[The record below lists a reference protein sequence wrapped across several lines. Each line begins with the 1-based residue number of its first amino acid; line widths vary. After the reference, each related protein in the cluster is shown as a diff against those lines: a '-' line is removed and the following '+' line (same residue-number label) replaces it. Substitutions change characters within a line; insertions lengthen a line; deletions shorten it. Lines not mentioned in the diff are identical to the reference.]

1 MARVLLFF
9 LLTTTLIFA
18 QTVSDWQTVTN
29 MNDVSGI
36 VDAAGGIWAVSDGGM
51 FFIDSLSLHK
61 FDNSTDPEQQY
72 QQLAKRF
79 TNLEGLR
86 AMQLTAIAR
95 DQHGRLIL
103 GSNNGI
109 IQIYDPARDQW
120 SYQYALQ
127 GASIHTL
134 FIKGDTLWV
143 ARQKGVAVFLDNG
156 QDYVFKDYFVN
167 FPLQAGEVLSCA
179 VFKGKIW
186 LGTEKGLL
194 SAPSDFGRYPINDPQ
209 RWEIRTSAQNT
220 SLANINTLSP
230 SDNYLWIG
238 NSNGLFAIDR
248 HLQLT
253 FRTDWKTNQNGKH
266 YPVSHLLATSAG
278 TYAAVDHNLY
288 FYQPEAGTQIVQIF
302 PEKIQAVTLDRQNQV
317 WVGLHQMGIASAQH
331 ARPFRLDGPISNLL
345 RTVFKDKQGHTWVTS
360 SRPKALL
367 ENGISL
373 FDGQQWT
380 HFYFQGQYWSVL
392 NSIDVLYQDRF
403 DNLWFGSWGG
413 GVMVLKPSSGKTDTL
428 FFHDFSDPGQLTIST
443 LQSTRSFD
451 ANSFQIFKGFLS
463 GAVVDP
469 KYIVITSI
477 TEGPY
482 GNLWFANYYAS
493 NDHLLAVAPYDPNTG
508 FPVLDANK
516 WVYFGSRDGIRA
528 VEGGVLALAFDTFSN
543 RVYIGTYRD
552 GVYILDYGNSLADK
566 SDDQIY
572 HLRVQDNLF
581 SNFIQ
586 CLAVDQDGVLWIG
599 TAAGLNSFD
608 GINVYK
614 HVGDEMG
621 LAGPLENNIR
631 KIVVDQYNN
640 KWFATSGG
648 VSILRA
654 DRSPW
659 DANGWLG
666 LNSRNS
672 FLANDDVEGL
682 FVDNQT
688 GEALFATHGG
698 LSIYRGAFA
707 EIRPSFKQIAI
718 GPNPFVLSGNHT
730 HFVLKNLMFNSS
742 VKIFTING
750 TLVRELTPR
759 TLLQDGTPAVD
770 GGRAYWDGRDR
781 FGKKV
786 ASGIYLYLAY
796 TEEGKSVAGKFA
808 VIRK

>member
-1 MARVLLFF
+1 MVRMLLFL
-9 LLTTTLIFA
+9 LLTISVIFA
-18 QTVSDWQTVTN
+18 QTASDWQTVTN

-36 VDAAGGIWAVSDGGM
+36 VDAGDGIWAVSDGGM

-61 FDNSTDPEQQY
+61 FDNSTDSEQQY
-72 QQLAKRF
+72 QQFVKRF

-86 AMQLTAIAR
+86 AMQLTAIVR
-95 DQHGRLIL
+95 DQYGRLIL
-103 GSNNGI
+103 GSTNGI
-109 IQIYDPARDQW
+109 LQIYDPANGQW

-127 GASIHTL
+127 GAYIHDL
-134 FIKGDTLWV
+134 FVKGDTLWV
-143 ARQKGVAVFLDNG
+143 ARQQGVAVFLNTG
-156 QDYVFKDYFVN
+156 QDYVFKDFFVN
-167 FPLQAGEVLSCA
+167 FPIRAGEVLSCA
-179 VFKGKIW
+179 VFNGKIW

-209 RWEIRTSAQNT
+209 RWQIRTSVQNVPLT
-220 SLANINTLSP
+220 NIATLAAAGSH
-230 SDNYLWIG
+230 LWVG
-238 NSNGLFAIDR
+238 NNNGLFSVDR
-248 HLQLT
+248 NFQLT
-253 FRTDWKTNQNGKH
+253 LRTNWKILQGDK
-266 YPVSHLLATSAG
+266 YFPVHHLLATDNG
-278 TYAAVDHNLY
+278 VYVTVDRNLY
-288 FYQPEAGTQIVQIF
+288 FYQPENGTQIVRIF
-302 PEKIQAVTLDRQNQV
+302 PEKIQALTLDGQNQV

-345 RTVFKDKQGHTWVTS
+345 RTVFRDKQGRTWVTG

-367 ENGISL
+367 ENGFSM

-380 HFYFQGQYWSVL
+380 HFHFQGHYWSVL
-392 NSIDVLYQDRF
+392 NSIDALYQDRF

-413 GVMVLKPSSGKTDTL
+413 GVMVFKPSTEKVDTI
-428 FFHDFSDPGQLTIST
+428 FFHDFTDAGQLTIST
-443 LQSTRSFD
+443 LQETRSF
-451 ANSFQIFKGFLS
+451 ASSSFQVLNGFFS

-482 GNLWFANYYAS
+482 GNLWFANYYAA

-508 FPVLDANK
+508 FPVLNPNK
-516 WVYFGSRDGIRA
+516 WVYFGSIDGIRA

-552 GVYILDYGNSLADK
+552 GVYILDYGTSLADK
-566 SDDQIY
+566 SDDKIY
-572 HLRVQDNLF
+572 HLQVQDNLF

-621 LAGPLENNIR
+621 LAGPLENDIR

-659 DANGWLG
+659 DANGWVG
-666 LNSRNS
+666 LNTRNS
-672 FLANDDVEGL
+672 FLVNDNVEGL
-682 FVDNQT
+682 FVDNET
-688 GEALFATHGG
+688 GEALIATQGG

-707 EIRPSFKQIAI
+707 EIRPTFKQIAV
-718 GPNPFVLSGNHT
+718 GPNPFILSDNNP
-730 HFVLKNLMFNSS
+730 HFVIKNLMLNSS

-759 TLLQDGTPAVD
+759 TLLQDGTVAVD
-770 GGRAYWDGRDR
+770 GGRAYWDGRDK